1 MGRTSN
7 FDQIKSGEWP
17 RSALALLLILVV
29 SLLAASCGDAPNR
42 EQPVGRLHL
51 ALSDNDRTSWS
62 GDGPRP
68 LAATVWYPASSDH
81 PEQPWRAGVFRFG
94 YSALNAP
101 FVDTAR
107 RPLIVLS
114 HGTGGSAAQLSWL
127 AERLVVGGYIVA
139 AVNHHGN
146 TAVEPQQWPA
156 AFVLPS
162 ERSRDLTVLIDQLL
176 EHSAV
181 GTHIDPKRIGAA
193 GFSLGGYSALGL
205 AGIQLPSF
213 SAWEQRCNARPESS
227 ACQLPPEAEFE
238 RADIGRMK
246 SSDPAFQAALQRSG
260 QSIEDHRIGAVY
272 AIAPALIS
280 LMRETDLPGDVEPAI
295 KVVLAKDDEQISLSQ
310 TKQFLEASLPQSEIR
325 TIDKATHYIFLAPCS
340 IRGKLFLRA
349 LCSNARGVDR
359 REVHAEV
366 GRDAVAFFDSALHQ

>member
-1 MGRTSN
+1 MKAVVYETYG
-7 FDQIKSGEWP
+7 P
-17 RSALALLLILVV
+17 PLALPLILVV
-29 SLLAASCGDAPNR
+29 FLFTVGCSDAPNR

-51 ALSDNDRTSWS
+51 ALSDDERSSWM

-68 LAATVWYPASSDH
+68 LAATVWYPASSEH
-81 PEQPWRAGVFRFG
+81 AEQLWSAGVFRFG

-101 FVDTAR
+101 SADTVQ

-146 TAVEPQQWPA
+146 TAVEQRQWPP

-176 EHSAV
+176 EHSVV
-181 GTHIDPKRIGAA
+181 GAYIDPQRIGAA
-193 GFSLGGYSALGL
+193 GFSLGGYSVLGL

-213 SAWEQRCNARPESS
+213 SAWAQRCHRRPEST
-227 ACQLPPEAEFE
+227 ACRLPPEAEFE
-238 RADIGRMK
+238 LADIGRMK
-246 SSDPAFQAALQRSG
+246 ASDPTFQAALKRSG
-260 QSIEDHRIGAVY
+260 QSVEDHRVSAVY

-280 LMRETDLPGDVEPAI
+280 LMMEADVSGDVEVAI
-295 KVVLAKDDEQISLSQ
+295 KVVLAEGDEQISLSQ
-310 TKQFLEASLPQSEIR
+310 TKQFLEAILPQSEIL
-325 TIDKATHYIFLAPCS
+325 TIDKATHYMLLAPCS

-349 LCSNARGVDR
+349 LCSDVRGVDR

-366 GRDAVAFFDSALHQ
+366 GRDAVAFFDSTLLQ